1 MSIPNQVK
9 LVTIIAVA
17 FLFMPMVDIQILRG
31 FDESKLLFL
40 ILNEI
45 LIGFALGLV
54 LTIIFAAAAMAAE
67 VIASTS
73 GLGFAA
79 QIDPNTT
86 AQSPVLSQFFSLF
99 LVTIFLTLDG
109 HIAVLSIVKS
119 TYQLVPIGGGTEI
132 SNTAKIVFGTG
143 GNMYSWALKIAL
155 PFVFTIFLINLTI
168 GIVTRSAPQ
177 LNLFSFGFPI
187 TLISIFLLLFLM
199 SETIGWSLR
208 DLITESLNTL
218 SNLFGS

>member
-9 LVTIIAVA
+9 LVTIITIA
-17 FLFMPMVDIQILRG
+17 FFFMPMADIKILQG
-31 FDESKLLFL
+31 FDESKLILL

-109 HIAVLSIVKS
+109 HIAVISIVKG
-119 TYQLVPIGGGTEI
+119 TYQLVPIGGNQQI
-132 SNTAKIVFGTG
+132 SSTAEYVFGTG
-143 GNMYSWALKIAL
+143 ENMYSWALKIAL

-187 TLISIFLLLFLM
+187 TLISVFLLLFLM
-199 SETIGWSLR
+199 SETIAWSLR
-208 DLITESLNTL
+208 DLITDSLNRL
-218 SNLFGS
+218 SNLLGS